1 MLSKE
6 ILIKQIPV
14 LKSIDKGSL
23 ALSLMEEYK
32 LKHLPVVDN
41 GKYTCLITE
50 RDVYSMENLDNQIKG
65 FCLFA
70 PCIQEKTHILEA
82 LRIMSHDELTLLPV
96 TDSEGQFIGV
106 ITLSALIEKLT
117 EITNAG
123 SYGALIAIELNPQ
136 DYDLSN
142 IVRLVESNNSKVL
155 SLFSYPV
162 KETAKLIVILKI
174 DSEDASAVL
183 RSFERFDYSVIYY
196 FRKQGLIDDIQRKRL
211 EELIYYLQM

>member
-14 LKSIDKGSL
+14 LKSTDKGSL

-32 LKHLPVVDN
+32 LKHLPVVDE

-50 RDVYSMENLDNQIKG
+50 RDVYAMQNLNKHVKG
-65 FCLFA
+65 ICFFA
-70 PCIQEKTHILEA
+70 PYVQEGTHILEV
-82 LRIMSHDELTLLPV
+82 LRIMSHDKLTLLPV
-96 TDSEGQFIGV
+96 TNSEGQFLGA
-106 ITLSALIEKLT
+106 ITLPVLVEKLT
-117 EITNAG
+117 EITSAG
-123 SYGALIAIELNPQ
+123 SNGALIAIELNPQ

-142 IVRLVESNNSKVL
+142 IIRLVESNNSNVL

-174 DSEDASAVL
+174 DSEDASAIL
-183 RSFERFDYSVIYY
+183 RSFERFNYSVIYN
-196 FRKQGLIDDIQRKRL
+196 FQKQSLTDDIQRKRL
-211 EELIYYLQM
+211 DELMYYLQM